1 MIIVGRIELAS
12 WDHGKRLRKG
22 IGIFLVFFFLRARN
36 SFQTIRLQRSRR
48 RHNGS

>member
-22 IGIFLVFFFLRARN
+22 RGIFLGFFPLEHEAP
-36 SFQTIRLQRSRR
+36 SKQ
-48 RHNGS
+48 